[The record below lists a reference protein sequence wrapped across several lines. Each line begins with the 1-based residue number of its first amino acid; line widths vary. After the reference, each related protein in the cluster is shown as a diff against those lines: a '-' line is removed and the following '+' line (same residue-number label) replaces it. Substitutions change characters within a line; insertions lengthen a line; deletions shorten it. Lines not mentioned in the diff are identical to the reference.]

1 MPMAGL
7 RAALGLLLIGW
18 LALAAGLVA
27 DARRGSP
34 EATLRGYL
42 ADLEARRTEAALAA
56 LAPEAVA
63 RWRDFVEFQ
72 QFNRYRVVSV
82 AVRSPSLLESLAR
95 RRAWRATEATLVA
108 DISEPSGI
116 EWRGTTVVPVDLV
129 DGRWVLSKPPFA
141 M

>member
-1 MPMAGL
+1 MAGL
-7 RAALGLLLIGW
+7 RAVLGLLLAGW
-18 LALAAGLVA
+18 LVLAGGLVA

-56 LAPEAVA
+56 LTPDAAA
-63 RWRDFVEFQ
+63 RWREFVEFQ

-82 AVRSPSLLESLAR
+82 AVRSPSPLESLTEH
-95 RRAWRATEATLVA
+95 RAWRATVATLVA

-116 EWRGTTVVPVDLV
+116 EWRGSTMVPLDFV
-129 DGRWVLSKPPFA
+129 DGRWVLLRPPFA
-141 M
+141 TE